1 MIAKALWVKKV
12 NVRNVCVGDK
22 IIVNR
27 NGEKILVVSNKS
39 VDEILEID
47 GVENL
52 CILIDMEEDKDKE
65 DYWLMKMDE
74 VIREYYNVDKVE
86 YRWWM

>member
-1 MIAKALWVKKV
+1 
-12 NVRNVCVGDK
+12 VGDK
-22 IIVNR
+22 MIVNR
-27 NGEKILVVSNKS
+27 NGEKILVVSNKN
-39 VDEILEID
+39 VDKILEID

-52 CILIDMEEDKDKE
+52 CILIDMEGDKDKE

>member
-1 MIAKALWVKKV
+1 MVK
-12 NVRNVCVGDK
+12 
-22 IIVNR
+22 
-27 NGEKILVVSNKS
+27 KILVVSNKN

-65 DYWLMKMDE
+65 YYWLMKMDE

>member
-1 MIAKALWVKKV
+1 M
-12 NVRNVCVGDK
+12 
-22 IIVNR
+22 IVNR
-27 NGEKILVVSNKS
+27 NGEKILVVSNKN

-65 DYWLMKMDE
+65 YYWLMKMDE
-74 VIREYYNVDKVE
+74 VIREYYNADKVE

>member
-1 MIAKALWVKKV
+1 M
-12 NVRNVCVGDK
+12 
-22 IIVNR
+22 IVNR
-27 NGEKILVVSNKS
+27 NGEKILVVSNKN

-74 VIREYYNVDKVE
+74 VIKEYYNVDKVE

>member
-1 MIAKALWVKKV
+1 M
-12 NVRNVCVGDK
+12 
-22 IIVNR
+22 IVNR
-27 NGEKILVVSNKS
+27 NGEKILVVSNKN